1 MKSSNEYPLT
11 PLQSL
16 FWVGHRLH
24 DGVPLYN
31 MAHTFVLRAPIDLLR
46 FQRAFQRVI
55 DRTDA
60 LRTIFL
66 ERNGDPVQRVLD
78 HFPYGLAILDFS
90 MESNPEG
97 AARDW
102 AHGRVARAMDI
113 ERCCFDSGLLHLA
126 DDLHVWFLNQHHLIC
141 DATSTVILFQRMAD
155 AYAEAGETPAAQT
168 PRFSDYVVRQAL
180 ALSHPQ
186 DERIA
191 YWESRLDNDV
201 ETPAFYGKSGG
212 SLPARVVRIAQPL
225 GHERSQR
232 IREIAQHPEF
242 HCRSER
248 VSLFNLF
255 AALLSV
261 YLLRITGERRFVIG
275 MPHHGRESESDRNTA
290 GLFIDVLPLPVDV
303 DSKWTFPELVANIS
317 REASESIRHRPYAG
331 LGGTGAQAFD
341 ILFNYQI
348 AQFPTFNG
356 VPAEQEWINPGYGT
370 ERLVLQVHDF
380 TQSGDLSLYFDF
392 DVDVFDDA
400 ARERA
405 VVHFLNLFE
414 QVLSHPESSIAE
426 LHVLSSDE
434 RNRILTAFN
443 PPERAIPSRGTVNAL
458 FQEQCALTPEATAIR
473 FGDETLTY
481 QELDRRANQLAQY
494 LYGQGVGAGVPVGLC
509 VERSA
514 NLVVGM
520 LGILKSG
527 GAYVPLDPSYPE
539 DRLAVMARDSAFHV
553 LLTQESL
560 STRFSNVEC
569 RILCMDRDRAVLEA
583 QPDAPLEP
591 ELTGDSLAYLMYTSG
606 STGVPKAV
614 AVPHRAIVRLVI
626 ETNYVK
632 IRADDRIA
640 QASNAAFDAAT
651 FEIWGALLNGAQVVG
666 IPQDVALSST
676 ALAEAIAAGDVT
688 VMFLTTALFNQIA
701 QTKPDAFQPLR
712 YLLFGGEAC
721 DPRAVRRVLECGPPE
736 HLLHVYGPTEN
747 TTFTTYHEV
756 RDVPSDALTVPIG
769 RPITNSYVHIL
780 TCDRQPVPIGVPGE
794 LYIGG
799 PGLALGYHKRPEL
812 TAEAFVPSPFR
823 EGETLYRSGDLA
835 RYRDDGAIEFVR
847 RIDGQVKLR
856 GFRIELGE
864 IQTALTANDMI
875 RDAVVLL
882 REDVAGEKRLV
893 AYIVPG
899 TGSTPADSVLRT
911 MLRQSL
917 PEYMIPAAFI
927 AVDEIPLT
935 PNGKIDRRALPVP
948 DRDAAGIDYVPPRTP
963 VETAV
968 AELWM
973 ETLHLPRVGMTDRFF
988 EVGGHSLLAVRIM
1001 AAIRDRYGVDLPLT
1015 RFFLNPTVSGMAA
1028 LIESETRGETQS
1040 PENDSPFTLVPIQPG
1055 GSLPPL
1061 FCVATAGGV
1070 LFPYFNLAPLLG
1082 PEQPLYG
1089 LQDPS
1094 LEGTRP
1100 PFESVEALAAHYI
1113 EVMRGQQPEGP
1124 YYLCGWS
1131 FGGTVAF
1138 EMGRQLREAGEEVA
1152 LLVIID
1158 AMQAP
1163 PDLSVQGGIGK
1174 FLRIWLRRARIFA
1187 LNTYHLKPYI
1197 VDGLYLVFRRGR
1209 QGNGA
1214 GSVSIKEYFRW
1225 ALTDVVF
1232 KHAGIANVVSRDNLL
1247 MMKVPAFRRIFKVLH
1262 ANGEIW
1268 KRYAAP
1274 PFDGVVTVFRA
1285 EVQPPELVGNE
1296 TLGWGDVATGGVD
1309 VHVIPGYHSEI
1320 LGKGIRHSAQR
1331 LQACLEHARTAH
1343 PADSG
1348 VDLPAAK

>member
-1 MKSSNEYPLT
+1 MKSTNEYPLT

-31 MAHTFVLRAPIDLLR
+31 MAHTFVLRAPIDVLR

-66 ERNGDPVQRVLD
+66 ERNGEPVQRALD
-78 HFPYGLAILDFS
+78 RFPYGLAIVDFS
-90 MESNPEG
+90 AESDPEG
-97 AARDW
+97 AAREW
-102 AHGRVARAMDI
+102 VRGRVARPMDI
-113 ERCCFDSGLLHLA
+113 EGCCFDSGLLRLA
-126 DDLHVWFLNQHHLIC
+126 ENHHIWFFNQHHLIC
-141 DATSTVILFQRMAD
+141 DATSTAILFQRMAD
-155 AYAEAGETPAAQT
+155 AYAEEDESLTVAT
-168 PRFSDYVVRQAL
+168 PRFCDFIARQVAE
-180 ALSHPQ
+180 LSRLH
-186 DERIA
+186 DERVA
-191 YWESRLDNDV
+191 YWRSRLANDA

-212 SLPARVVRIAQPL
+212 ALPARVVRVARPL
-225 GHERSQR
+225 GPERSRR

-242 HCRSER
+242 YCRSER
-248 VSLFNLF
+248 VSLFNVF

-290 GLFIDVLPLPVDV
+290 GLFIDVLPLPVEV
-303 DSKWTFPELVANIS
+303 DSKWTFPGLVAIIS
-317 REASESIRHRPYAG
+317 REASESVRHRPYAG
-331 LGGTGAQAFD
+331 FSGTGAQAFD
-341 ILFNYQI
+341 ILFNYQV
-348 AQFPTFNG
+348 AQFPSFNG
-356 VPAEQEWINPGYGT
+356 MPAEQEWINPGYGT

-414 QVLSHPESSIAE
+414 QVMSHPDSSISE

-434 RNRILTAFN
+434 RDRILTAFN
-443 PPERAIPSRGTVNAL
+443 PSERAIPSRGTVNSL
-458 FQEQCALTPEATAIR
+458 FQVQRGRTPESTAIH

-494 LYGQGVGAGVPVGLC
+494 LYRQGVGAGVPVGLC

-520 LGILKSG
+520 LGVLKSG

-539 DRLAVMARDSAFHV
+539 DRLAVMASDSAFPV

-560 STRFSNVEC
+560 LARFNNVKC
-569 RILCMDRDRAVLEA
+569 RILCMDRDRAVLDG
-583 QPDAPLEP
+583 QPDAPVDP

-614 AVPHRAIVRLVI
+614 AVPHRAIIRLVV
-626 ETNYVK
+626 ETNYVE

-676 ALAEAIAAGDVT
+676 GLADAIAAGDVT

-756 RDVPSDALTVPIG
+756 RDVPSDAVTVPIG

-780 TCDRQPVPIGVPGE
+780 TCDRQPVPVGVPGE

-799 PGLALGYHKRPEL
+799 PGLALGYYKRPEL
-812 TAEAFVPSPFR
+812 SAEAFVPSPFR
-823 EGETLYRSGDLA
+823 AGDTLYRSGDLA
-835 RYRDDGAIEFVR
+835 RYRDDGAIEFVG

-864 IQTALTANDMI
+864 IQTALTANDII

-882 REDVAGEKRLV
+882 REDIAGEKRLV
-893 AYIVPG
+893 AYIVPAAE
-899 TGSTPADSVLRT
+899 SVPADSVLRS
-911 MLRQSL
+911 MLRRSL

-927 AVDEIPLT
+927 ALDEIPLT

-948 DRDAAGIDYVPPRTP
+948 DRDVAGAGYVAPRTP
-963 VETAV
+963 LEAAV
-968 AELWM
+968 AKLWR
-973 ETLHLPRVGMTDRFF
+973 ETLHLPRVGVTDRFF

-1015 RFFLNPTVSGMAA
+1015 RFFQNPTVAGMAA
-1028 LIESETRGETQS
+1028 SIESQTRGDTQPAES
-1040 PENDSPFTLVPIQPG
+1040 DTPFTLVPIQPN

-1082 PEQPLYG
+1082 REQPLFG

-1100 PFESVEALAAHYI
+1100 PFESVEALAAHYV
-1113 EVMRGQQPEGP
+1113 EVMRGQQPGGP

-1131 FGGTVAF
+1131 FGGSVAF
-1138 EMGRQLREAGEEVA
+1138 EMGRQLREAGEAVA

-1163 PDLSVQGGIGK
+1163 LDLSVQGGIGK

-1187 LNTYHLKPYI
+1187 LNSYHLKPYI

-1209 QGNGA
+1209 QGKGA

-1232 KHAGIANVVSRDNLL
+1232 KHAGIANLVSQDNLL

-1268 KRYAAP
+1268 KQYAAP

-1296 TLGWGDVATGGVD
+1296 TLGWGDVAKGGVD

-1320 LGKGIRHSAQR
+1320 LGKGIRHCAHH
-1331 LQACLEHARTAH
+1331 LQACLEHARTAQH
-1343 PADSG
+1343 TESQ
-1348 VDLPAAK
+1348 DLPAAR